1 MMIWG
6 AIKGMLAGAWGYIA
20 AAGAALLAILVV
32 LFQAKKAGK
41 DQVIAESVKKELE
54 NAKTAAE
61 VEREVATTKPDVR
74 RERLRDKWSRD

>member
-1 MMIWG
+1 MIWG

-41 DQVIAESVKKELE
+41 DEVKAAVAEKEVRD
-54 NAKTAAE
+54 AKTAIE
-61 VEREVATTKPDVR
+61 IDKSVATTKPDAVR
-74 RERLRDKWSRD
+74 SKLLDRFSRD